1 MLYRYF
7 EPLLLQAGYT
17 LRFTAWFDNSDKNP
31 ANPDPTKTVRWGAQT
46 FDEMHLGYVEYY
58 VPGAKP
64 GESTSLNGGR
74 RGVAGGSRPGFD
86 LEAIFKRLDRNN
98 DGKLIGDEIPAA
110 QRDNLMR
117 LDTNQDGAITLEE
130 AKRLKR

>member
-46 FDEMHLGYVEYY
+46 FDEMHLCYVEYY

-64 GESTSLNGGR
+64 GESTSLYGR
-74 RGVAGGSRPGFD
+74 RRG
-86 LEAIFKRLDRNN
+86 
-98 DGKLIGDEIPAA
+98 
-110 QRDNLMR
+110 
-117 LDTNQDGAITLEE
+117 
-130 AKRLKR
+130 